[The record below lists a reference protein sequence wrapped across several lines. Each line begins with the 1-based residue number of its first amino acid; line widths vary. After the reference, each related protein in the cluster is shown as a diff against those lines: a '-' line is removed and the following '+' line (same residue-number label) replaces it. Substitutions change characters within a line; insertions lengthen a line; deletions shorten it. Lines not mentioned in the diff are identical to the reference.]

1 MHAPAA
7 ALGYL
12 ASIVIILVAL
22 PVEAL
27 LLLVTWPFDRNRT
40 VPGRF
45 LRLMAV
51 AISACF
57 LTWRLRLEGSWPGKG
72 PYVVVANHQSMLD
85 ILLVSRVPREM
96 KWMAK
101 ESLFKLPWLGWMFV
115 LSGDIPV
122 RRGDAES
129 GSAALRKAKEYLAR
143 GMNVMIFPEG
153 TRSRTGALGAFKSGA
168 FRLAIEAGVPVLPIA
183 VTGTAAGYP
192 KGSPWVRPCRGTARM
207 LAPVPSAGLGLEDA
221 SKLRDAVR
229 ERIAAALAP
238 VNEPAPEPGALR
250 EGAERE
256 RS

>member
-12 ASIVIILVAL
+12 AGVVIILVAL

-85 ILLVSRVPREM
+85 ILLISRVPREM

-101 ESLFKLPWLGWMFV
+101 ESLFKLPWIGWMFL

-122 RRGDAES
+122 RRGDAGS
-129 GSAALRKAKEYLAR
+129 GSAALRKAKAYLAR
-143 GMNVMIFPEG
+143 GMSVMIFPEG
-153 TRSRTGALGAFKSGA
+153 TRSRTGTLGSFKSGA

-183 VTGTAAGYP
+183 VSGTAAGYP

-207 LAPVPSAGLGLEDA
+207 LAPVASAGLVMEDA

-229 ERIAAALAP
+229 ERIAAALIS
-238 VNEPAPEPGALR
+238 GQ
-250 EGAERE
+250 
-256 RS
+256 